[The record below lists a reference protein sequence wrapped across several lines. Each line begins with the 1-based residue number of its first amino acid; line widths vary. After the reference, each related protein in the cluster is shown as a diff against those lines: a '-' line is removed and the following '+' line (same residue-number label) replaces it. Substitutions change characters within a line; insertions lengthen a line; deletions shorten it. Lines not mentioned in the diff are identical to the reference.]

1 MVVRLSILI
10 AVLGLAPATGAWAAS
25 LSGTVV
31 DLATGQPVAG
41 ATVQA
46 FPPADPVAEEPAGAP
61 PPIALARAVSAADG
75 AFVLDGV
82 PAVVDVTGEAPG
94 FTRSTLR
101 GVATGGAPLVL
112 RLLRGAAEAREQEMI
127 VTAERERIDR
137 SPTVSSHR
145 VEEGVVDRTP
155 GSLEDVTRAITLK
168 PGIVPLSDFA
178 PIFSVRGGDVY
189 QTWFF
194 LDDILIFN
202 PFQPLGGGTIFNP
215 DLVRSAE
222 IYTGGQLAS
231 FPEALSGILAINYRD
246 PRPREDGRPSGILEA
261 SMISVNSRLEGGSRP
276 DARGMGRLVPDGWLL
291 SARRS
296 DYEPTLELAR
306 PFLDDLD
313 LAAPVFLDLFAKGVW
328 EAGSKDRVALNLM
341 YVQNTLQHFQFEREE
356 SGIADTVFFDDRQ
369 TLGWVK
375 WTRVL
380 GPETFVKTNL
390 SRVQDILRANAT
402 GTDPIAVD
410 ANVYNDSLRVDLSH
424 APETGTAW
432 DTGLYLNRA
441 SFVLTGKV
449 GDFRQFTPGVA
460 IGGDPNLPLT
470 ELFPERS
477 FWVGGAYGQ
486 YKHTLRE
493 RLTVQ
498 PGLRLSWNDAT
509 HEVNVGPRLNVALR
523 VGERH
528 VLKGAWGLFHQPPFN
543 PILLDPTFGNPDLK
557 SEQALHW
564 VAGYEG
570 EPLGTTGPFVKVEA
584 FWKDVFDQVMPQDFA
599 SVDFANPQPDDFEK
613 LDEPF
618 LNEGRS
624 TAYGF
629 ELSAS
634 RQLAG
639 RVRAELNYSWLKIRT
654 TNPLLENE
662 SARTFSPYFDQRHT
676 ANLVMNWRPDDAW
689 TLSATG
695 RFGSGKPFTPVRSF
709 RVEDDVS
716 NDHGPRNVWVPD
728 ELGPVNSA
736 RYPAYARLD
745 LRAERLWHWGERR
758 VIGYFELLNAQV
770 RSNTEFIAYTAGN
783 PDGQPPEAP
792 KRQDVSGLP
801 TLPFLGARVE
811 F

>member
-1 MVVRLSILI
+1 MRSFLPG
-10 AVLGLAPATGAWAAS
+10 AAFFLASFTASAAT
-25 LSGTVV
+25 LEGTVV
-31 DLATGQPVAG
+31 DLATGRPVAG
-41 ATVQA
+41 AAVEA
-46 FPPADPVAEEPAGAP
+46 LPPQDEDAPEDRPHAPA
-61 PPIALARAVSAADG
+61 IARAVSGAGG
-75 AFVLDGV
+75 AFRLDGL
-82 PAVVDVTGEAPG
+82 PAIVDLTAVAPG
-94 FTRSTLR
+94 YTRSTLR
-101 GVATGGAPLVL
+101 GVATGETPVVL
-112 RLLRGAAEAREQEMI
+112 RLLPGVTAEAKLQEVT

-168 PGIVPLSDFA
+168 PGIVPLSDFS
-178 PIFSVRGGDVY
+178 PVFSVRGGDVY

-246 PRPREDGRPSGILEA
+246 PEVHEDGRLGGLAEI
-261 SMISVNSRLEGGSRP
+261 SMISINTRLEGGARP
-276 DARGMGRLVPDGWLL
+276 DAAGVARLQPDGWLL

-296 DYEPTLELAR
+296 DYEPTLALAK
-306 PFLDDLD
+306 PFLQGIE
-313 LAAPVFLDLFAKGVW
+313 LAAPVFLDLFAKSVW
-328 EAGSKDRVALNLM
+328 DATPKDRIAVNAM
-341 YVQNTLQHFQFEREE
+341 YVQNTLQHFSFAREDRGVE
-356 SGIADTVFFDDRQ
+356 DSVFFDDRQ

-390 SRVQDILRANAT
+390 SRVQDQLRANAT

-424 APETGTAW
+424 SPEKGTAW
-432 DTGLYLNRA
+432 DTGVYVNRA
-441 SFVLTGKV
+441 AFVLTGKV

-477 FWVGGAYGQ
+477 FWVGAAYGQ
-486 YKHTLRE
+486 YKHTMRD

-498 PGLRLSWNDAT
+498 PGLRISWNDAT
-509 HEVNVGPRLNVALR
+509 HEMNVGPRLNVAWR

-543 PILLDPTFGNPDLK
+543 PILLDPDFGNPDLH
-557 SEQALHW
+557 SEQAVHW

-570 EPLGTTGPFVKVEA
+570 EPLGEKGPFLKVEA

-599 SVDFANPQPDDFEK
+599 AVDFANPQPGDLDK
-613 LDEPF
+613 LEHPF

-634 RQLAG
+634 RQLEK
-639 RVRAELNYSWLKIRT
+639 RVRVEINYSWLKVRT
-654 TNPLLENE
+654 TNPLLEDPD
-662 SARTFSPYFDQRHT
+662 ARTFSPYFDQRHT
-676 ANLVMNWRPDDAW
+676 ANLVMNYRPNGAW

-695 RFGSGKPFTPVRSF
+695 RFGSGKPFTPVESF
-709 RVEDDVS
+709 RVESDVS

-728 ELGPVNSA
+728 ELGAVNSA

-745 LRAERLWHWGERR
+745 LRAERLWNWRDRR
-758 VIGYFELLNAQV
+758 VTGYLELLNAQV
-770 RSNTEFIAYTAGN
+770 RTNTEFIAYTAGN

-792 KRQDVSGLP
+792 VRQDISGLP
-801 TLPFLGARVE
+801 TLPFVGVRVE